1 MRRSHQLLLAT
12 ILLLSAPLALARTT
26 VVSNAQQDCPG
37 ANAEAEAGDIALDAA
52 LMPEEAPRKAE
63 ATTGKSAGKA
73 NGSGFGK
80 SGKSRWRS
88 LLPGAMR

>member
-37 ANAEAEAGDIALDAA
+37 ANAEAEAGDVALDAA
-52 LMPEEAPRKAE
+52 LMPEAPPRKVE
-63 ATTGKSAGKA
+63 ASTGKSAGKS
-73 NGSGFGK
+73 NGTGFGK
-80 SGKSRWRS
+80 SGKSRWRA